1 MNVLQFTAVLHDELQ
16 KMILPV
22 CSSPLQALAV
32 SAVLTL
38 VDFNIGQLAAKY
50 VEEADMFGVIDKKTG
65 EVNLA
70 AVEYVLFNTPQITWP
85 QQIGPFKFEKTD
97 AEKLVAALKTQAGA
111 AK

>member
-22 CSSPLQALAV
+22 CTSPLQALGV

-38 VDFNIGQLAAKY
+38 ADFRIGQLAAQY
-50 VEEADMFGVIDKKTG
+50 VEEADLFGVIDKKTG

-70 AVEYVLFNTPQITWP
+70 AVEHVLLNNPQMTWP
-85 QQIGPFKFEKTD
+85 QQIGPFKFEKSD
-97 AEKLVAALKTQAGA
+97 AEKLIAAVKIQAGA
-111 AK
+111 SK